1 MPFRS
6 PLLNV
11 MTQAALKAAKGLIRD
26 LGELEQLQVSKKGPA
41 DYVSRADRR
50 AESILRGELAK
61 ARPNYGLLMEESGAV
76 AGSDTSNRWIVDP
89 LDGTTNFLHG
99 IPHFAISIALERDG
113 EPYAGVI
120 YNPVPDEMYVAERG
134 SGAFLNGR
142 RLRVSGRRD
151 VEQAL
156 FATGIPFKGL
166 PDHPLFLRQL
176 AAVMAVSS
184 GVRRFGA
191 AALDLAYVA
200 AGRYDGFWEN
210 GLNPWDIAAGI
221 VLVREAGGF
230 VTDLEGGRTM
240 FAGGGICAASSGLH
254 AELLRLLAEAKAAHT
269 DAVAAAPA
277 EAATA
282 SA

>member
-1 MPFRS
+1 
-6 PLLNV
+6 
-11 MTQAALKAAKGLIRD
+11 
-26 LGELEQLQVSKKGPA
+26 
-41 DYVSRADRR
+41 
-50 AESILRGELAK
+50 
-61 ARPNYGLLMEESGAV
+61 MEESGAV

-99 IPHFAISIALERDG
+99 IPHFAISIALEQDG

-200 AGRYDGFWEN
+200 AGRYDAFWEN

-221 VLVREAGGF
+221 VLVREAGGLASPISKAAGRCSRAAASWLPPAAACMRSCCGCWPRRRRHIRTPSLRHRRKRRRHRPDRERPPERKSQAPARAARQPF
-230 VTDLEGGRTM
+230 LPITRKIAGRT
-240 FAGGGICAASSGLH
+240 FGGPG
-254 AELLRLLAEAKAAHT
+254 
-269 DAVAAAPA
+269 
-277 EAATA
+277 
-282 SA
+282 